1 VTPEASVPR
10 EEHPGAER
18 FLPSKPTLPRLR
30 TAVQDCQ
37 GCDLY
42 RDATQAVFGDGAAR
56 PQLVLVGEQPGDV
69 EDRQGEPFVGPAGRL
84 LDKALADA
92 GVDPATVYR
101 TNAVKHFRFKGS
113 AGKRR
118 IHAKPDRWQV
128 AACKPWLLTEL
139 SVLRP
144 PGVVVLGATAGQS
157 LLGSS
162 FRVGAMRGKRV
173 DTPDLDCDWVVATT
187 HPSAVLRAPD
197 RHTAFDGLVA
207 DLAVA
212 AEALSG

>member
-1 VTPEASVPR
+1 MAR

-18 FLPSKPTLPRLR
+18 FLPPRPTMARLR
-30 TAVQDCQ
+30 TAVQACQ

-42 RDATQAVFGDGAAR
+42 RDATQAVFGDGAAKPR
-56 PQLVLVGEQPGDV
+56 LVIVGEQPGDV
-69 EDRQGEPFVGPAGRL
+69 EDRKGEPFVGPAGRL
-84 LDKALADA
+84 LDKALAAADL
-92 GVDPATVYR
+92 DPETVYR

-144 PGVVVLGATAGQS
+144 PGVVALGATAGQS
-157 LLGSS
+157 LLGPS
-162 FRVGAMRGKRV
+162 FRVGAMRGRRLEA
-173 DTPDLDCDWVVATT
+173 PELDCDWVVATT
-187 HPSAVLRAPD
+187 HPSAALRAED
-197 RHTAFDGLVA
+197 RGAAFDGIVA
-207 DLAVA
+207 DLEVA
-212 AEALSG
+212 AEALRG